1 MAAIRYV
8 GSTDGA
14 PPIIRKYA
22 SAASI
27 AAGDIV
33 LLNGGALAIATDTNG
48 AASVLG
54 LLLGSDVPATTDI
67 IPKAGL
73 DQNANGINRMG
84 ATGTTTAQM
93 SVMIIRPQDIL
104 EIDHTAGAQ
113 FANTV
118 VGSTTG
124 IKGATTASKSYND
137 TSYTALANIVKVV
150 TMPTATVDGRVQ
162 IRFFD
167 DTLDG

>member
-22 SAASI
+22 TASGV

-33 LLNGGALAIATDTNG
+33 LLSAGALALATDTNG

-54 LLLGSDVPATTDI
+54 LLLGSDVPAATDI

-73 DQNANGINRMG
+73 DQQATGVNRMG
-84 ATGTTTAQM
+84 AQGSTTGFM

-118 VGSTTG
+118 IGSTTG
-124 IKGATTASKSYND
+124 IKGATTSSKSYND

-150 TMPTATVDGRVQ
+150 TMPTSTVDGRVQ
-162 IRFFD
+162 VRFFD